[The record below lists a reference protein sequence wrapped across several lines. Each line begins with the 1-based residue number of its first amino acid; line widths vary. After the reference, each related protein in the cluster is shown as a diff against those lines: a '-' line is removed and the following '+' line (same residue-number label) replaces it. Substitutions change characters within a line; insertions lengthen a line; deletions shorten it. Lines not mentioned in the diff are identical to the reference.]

1 MEEDHY
7 CLSCQCCKAADIM
20 YGTERAADA
29 GTLPFDAKTDRVA
42 LTMPKSK
49 NDVQLVMTSY
59 ECAVSF

>member
-1 MEEDHY
+1 
-7 CLSCQCCKAADIM
+7 M